1 MDSTQDA
8 HIYYAAQVHPTR
20 IELEGVLICVM
31 RDNRMNPRSRTFLA
45 TRRRSKTIMKGSIN
59 IQKTELGLVITYKS
73 MFARR
78 VETIKRRALYLS
90 VRENLKAEVI
100 RIETKNFTR
109 KRVVSFCSYVFV

>member
-31 RDNRMNPRSRTFLA
+31 QDNRMNPRSRTLLA
-45 TRRRSKTIMKGSIN
+45 TRRQSKTIMKGSIN
-59 IQKTELGLVITYKS
+59 IQGTELGLVITYKS

-78 VETIKRRALYLS
+78 VETIRREWYLS
-90 VRENLKAEVI
+90 VREKLKAEVI
-100 RIETKNFTR
+100 RIETKNLAR
-109 KRVVSFCSYVFV
+109 KRVVRFCSYVFV